1 MADRNVVVAEIRRTF
16 GDRLS
21 ELEDRPAQLQHLA
34 QSIDADGAGGAQG
47 DPSARGYLL
56 SHADPEDAWG
66 LVPALWPAVKLAL
79 RNQEEALLVPLQFL
93 VQAQTSPFRFTVFP
107 DQVSQS
113 ALDALLFTGSDAG
126 TGSFAEAFLRLCE
139 TWPYRILFV
148 AAPYGR
154 RGEQLFEA

>member
-1 MADRNVVVAEIRRTF
+1 SGSGWHTRTRHGRRWGGDDMADRNVVVAEIRRTF

-79 RNQEEALLVPLQFL
+79 
-93 VQAQTSPFRFTVFP
+93 VQAQ
-107 DQVSQS
+107 
-113 ALDALLFTGSDAG
+113 A
-126 TGSFAEAFLRLCE
+126 
-139 TWPYRILFV
+139 
-148 AAPYGR
+148 
-154 RGEQLFEA
+154 